1 MFDMMRQNFKLD
13 HEIGASSSAAE
24 INNNI
29 AETSQ
34 SQSPIEEQPKI
45 RKLLN
50 EIKNSNSEDNKAK
63 QASLFSYF
71 ERVKQQTLEEKANA
85 SSLIDSEN

>member
-1 MFDMMRQNFKLD
+1 MKLV
-13 HEIGASSSAAE
+13 
-24 INNNI
+24 
-29 AETSQ
+29 
-34 SQSPIEEQPKI
+34 
-45 RKLLN
+45 N
-50 EIKNSNSEDNKAK
+50 EIKNSNSEGNKPK